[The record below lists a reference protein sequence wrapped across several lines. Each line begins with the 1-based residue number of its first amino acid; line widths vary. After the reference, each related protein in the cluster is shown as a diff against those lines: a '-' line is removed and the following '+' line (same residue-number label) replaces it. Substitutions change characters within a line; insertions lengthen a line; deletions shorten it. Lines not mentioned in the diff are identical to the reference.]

1 MSKTEIKKSP
11 TIPSSADP
19 SSAETT
25 GPTTDTR
32 IDPAHAIN
40 HSPQAVGASSEPRAD
55 SDRNEVLL
63 EQVHLQASQL
73 SDGLSQRQQD
83 LDRRESQVHAR
94 MAELESQSR
103 RARLWFERRQED
115 LEDQRRQLDEQR
127 EAMESQDSQS
137 AEKTAQPTS
146 IKTTKASLKHRE
158 RELRAREKELNA
170 IEKHLLG
177 CEQQA
182 EKTRFELEH
191 REQQLDIR
199 SVEMSDGEV
208 RLAASQLAV
217 DGAQM
222 QAKAELAQE
231 KKKYAAQLE
240 QLCRREQH
248 ASEQLADEQSNLTR
262 QLGDEKS
269 KMEQQLADEREKLAE
284 ERETLREQMAEGSE
298 KLDEAQQQLLKDQ
311 EEAAGVLAERRTLFE
326 AAARLDM
333 RQQQLEEAESL
344 LEKAQDSL
352 VNRRGELAHLR
363 DDVDVQARAGQEQIA
378 QRRAELEAQWEE
390 KRDGLDRRAEALQAR
405 EKALDRLRH
414 EITDTHRDTL
424 EMRVAI
430 EEIWSQLSATMKP
443 AALTQSLAGARSRL
457 SDYYRLANN
466 EMAERKEQLQ
476 QISHDLAQQHKQ
488 LAAGKIEMQ
497 QWVARRQ
504 EEIEVQAARL
514 VGREQE
520 LDRQESD
527 CEQLRRTWQQERLVL
542 QHQLRARLA
551 ELRRA
556 EPAVA

>member
-11 TIPSSADP
+11 TIPSSADPSSADP

-40 HSPQAVGASSEPRAD
+40 HSPQVVGASSEPRAD
-55 SDRNEVLL
+55 DDRNEVLL

-115 LEDQRRQLDEQR
+115 LADQRRQFD
-127 EAMESQDSQS
+127 
-137 AEKTAQPTS
+137 T
-146 IKTTKASLKHRE
+146 
-158 RELRAREKELNA
+158 
-170 IEKHLLG
+170 
-177 CEQQA
+177 
-182 EKTRFELEH
+182 
-191 REQQLDIR
+191 R
-199 SVEMSDGEV
+199 SVETSDGEV

-248 ASEQLADEQSNLTR
+248 ASEQLADEQSNLAR
-262 QLGDEKS
+262 QLANEKS
-269 KMEQQLADEREKLAE
+269 KMEKQLADERKKLAE
-284 ERETLREQMAEGSE
+284 ERAKLCEQMAAGSA
-298 KLDEAQQQLLKDQ
+298 KLAEAQQQLLKDQ

-352 VNRRGELAHLR
+352 ANRRGELAHLR